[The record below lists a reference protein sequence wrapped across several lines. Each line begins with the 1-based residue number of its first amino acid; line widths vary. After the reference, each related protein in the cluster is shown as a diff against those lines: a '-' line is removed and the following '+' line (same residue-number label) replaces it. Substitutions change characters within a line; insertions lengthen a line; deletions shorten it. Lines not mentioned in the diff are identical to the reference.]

1 MKQGILA
8 FAAMA
13 ACLIGC
19 NTPGAKKA
27 RKVVRPVDATINKTN
42 AYSQVFLDS
51 NVLAQFIVSEKLNEE
66 DSIAI
71 TDFYHHRN
79 YQYAWFDSTGLAEQ
93 APNFIN
99 LYRSYR
105 ETLNDSSL
113 KEPRLDSLLDKQ
125 LYDTIAFTPNEQQI
139 QAMELLLTR
148 QFFKYAERAY
158 GGQEALNLRELD
170 WFIPRKKL
178 DIRSFL
184 DTVVANPGTDITD
197 LLPVHP
203 MFTRLQQQLAKYAAL
218 QKNEPWPVIEV
229 PAKKWAVG
237 DSVPA
242 ISKIKQRLHLLGDYT
257 LTDTTAIY
265 TDSVAVALKR
275 YQQRMG
281 LASTGAPG
289 TETMAAL
296 NTPLKHLIQQ
306 ILINMER
313 ARWVPKPGLGRYIVV
328 NIPSF
333 TLYVFDSGHQV
344 WRTNVVVGKP
354 ASNTVIFNGDL
365 KFVVLAPYWNVPYSI
380 VKNEMGRTASYFA
393 KRNMEVVGRYADG
406 IPMVRQK
413 PGPSNSLGKVKFL
426 FPNSYNIYLHDT
438 PAKDLF
444 GQTKRAFSHGCIRVQ
459 NPAWLAEYLLKEM
472 PEWTPQKIKETM
484 DGKKEVSITLPK
496 TIPVF
501 IGYFTA
507 WVDEAGALQLRPDI
521 YKHDA
526 KMATRLFE
534 KPQ

>member
-1 MKQGILA
+1 MK
-8 FAAMA
+8 
-13 ACLIGC
+13 
-19 NTPGAKKA
+19 K
-27 RKVVRPVDATINKTN
+27 
-42 AYSQVFLDS
+42 
-51 NVLAQFIVSEKLNEE
+51 
-66 DSIAI
+66 
-71 TDFYHHRN
+71 
-79 YQYAWFDSTGLAEQ
+79 
-93 APNFIN
+93 
-99 LYRSYR
+99 
-105 ETLNDSSL
+105 ND
-113 KEPRLDSLLDKQ
+113 
-125 LYDTIAFTPNEQQI
+125 
-139 QAMELLLTR
+139 
-148 QFFKYAERAY
+148 
-158 GGQEALNLRELD
+158 
-170 WFIPRKKL
+170 
-178 DIRSFL
+178 
-184 DTVVANPGTDITD
+184 
-197 LLPVHP
+197 
-203 MFTRLQQQLAKYAAL
+203 
-218 QKNEPWPVIEV
+218 PWHVIEV
-229 PAKKWAVG
+229 PAKKWGVA

-289 TETMAAL
+289 TETMAVL